1 MPELD
6 SLRRL
11 YPDAVPP
18 SDEVRA
24 HARARV
30 SRTLESPPRRRGW
43 FVAASGLAAAATAAA
58 LLVGIGFNGGGD
70 ASAATRV
77 LRHAAA
83 VARRQAPL
91 GRLGPGQ
98 YLYVKSV
105 NAYLNTI
112 APADTPYFSVLVPH
126 VREVWL
132 GTADGK
138 LRESEG
144 APTFLTHRDHAR
156 WIAAGRPPLTDSHP
170 SETNLSPMRPL
181 DLPADPDA
189 LFARLKHDA
198 TGHGDGLYEEM
209 FTLVGDSLRETNA
222 SPAQRAA
229 LYEVAARIPGVEL
242 VGRVHDPTGRPGI
255 AVAMRNTADGVRE
268 TLVFDPRTAE
278 LLAEESVAL
287 AGNSF
292 GYPAGAVVGHA
303 TYVRR
308 AIVEG
313 FTRP

>member
-11 YPDAVPP
+11 YPQPVAA

-24 HARARV
+24 HARARLALKLT
-30 SRTLESPPRRRGW
+30 RTRRRRW
-43 FVAASGLAAAATAAA
+43 FAAGAGLAAAGTAAA
-58 LLVGIGFNGGGD
+58 VFVSVGPNGDGD

-91 GRLGPGQ
+91 GKLGPGQ

-112 APADTPYFSVLVPH
+112 APADSPYFSVLVPH
-126 VREVWL
+126 VREVWV
-132 GTADGK
+132 GDGDGK

-144 APTFLTHRDHAR
+144 APTFLTTRDRDR
-156 WIAAGRPPLTDSHP
+156 WIAAGRPPLTDGHP

-181 DLPADPDA
+181 DLPDDPDA
-189 LFARLKHDA
+189 LYMRLKHDA
-198 TGHGDGLYEEM
+198 TGHGDSLYGEM
-209 FTLVGDSLRETNA
+209 FTLVGDALRETNA
-222 SPAQRAA
+222 TPAQRAA
-229 LYEVAARIPGVEL
+229 LYEVAARIPGVESI
-242 VGRVHDPTGRPGI
+242 GRVHDPVGRSGL
-255 AVAMRNTADGVRE
+255 AVAMRNAADGVRE
-268 TLVFDPRTAE
+268 TLVFDPRTSE

-287 AGNSF
+287 TGNKF

-308 AIVEG
+308 AIVDG
-313 FTRP
+313 FARP